1 MYITVK
7 KSNIKFYPL
16 FLWIFDKYIGTIVNF
31 SKFIFFFK
39 NVIYLDKIKCYNI

>member
-16 FLWIFDKYIGTIVNF
+16 FLSIFDKYIGTIVNF